1 MGRAFFDGRY
11 EILRPLGEG
20 GMAEVY
26 LARDEVLGRDVA
38 LKMLKEWLAE
48 DEMFLERFRREA
60 RNAATLNHPNVVQIY
75 DQRRS
80 GEGRYYIV
88 MEHVPGGTLKDRI
101 AGEGPLD
108 PAEAARLASQ
118 VAEALRAAHE
128 TGLVHRDVKSQN
140 VLLAANDDA
149 KVADFGIAHAA
160 HATTISEPG
169 TVLGTAK
176 YMSPEQATGLAA
188 TPRSDLYS
196 LGVVLYETLTGG
208 LPFEAE
214 DPADVRARHA
224 VQPPPR
230 PRDANPEV
238 PEALDALV
246 ARLLAKDPED
256 RLRNAA
262 ELVEELRRVRD
273 RLGNHPQY
281 RARPAAPTDPAVPK
295 APALPPPTP
304 GAAGSR
310 RWRPRRGRP
319 LRVLAAFAALLVLL
333 GVAGWGLLGDPA
345 GGGPYGVLGGIP
357 GEAREAFEGARRALL
372 GPEEVAVPDVEGL
385 TGREARES
393 LLAVGL
399 GAGVR
404 LRESPE
410 EDAGRVL
417 EQSVPGGRKV
427 QKGSRVLLAVGKGP
441 REEAPRGEVPSGG
454 VPDLVGLPYP
464 KAEKTLREA
473 GFVLGGVEE
482 APSETVSAG
491 VISKQDPRAGSAAAP
506 GSLVF
511 LTTSTGGMDAAS
523 SSASPSASSSASP
536 SASSAPR

>member
-1 MGRAFFDGRY
+1 VKRALFDGRY
-11 EILRPLGEG
+11 EILRPLGDG

-38 LKMLKEWLAE
+38 LKTLKEWLAE

-60 RNAATLNHPNVVQIY
+60 RSAATLNHPNVVQVY

-80 GEGRYYIV
+80 AEGRYYII

-101 AGEGPLD
+101 ASEGPLD
-108 PAEAARLASQ
+108 PAEVARLASQ

-128 TGLVHRDVKSQN
+128 AGVVHRDVKSQN
-140 VLLAANDDA
+140 VLLAANGAA
-149 KVADFGIAHAA
+149 KVADFGIASAV

-169 TVLGTAK
+169 TVLGTAR
-176 YMSPEQATGLAA
+176 YMSPEQATGLDA

-196 LGVVLYETLTGG
+196 LGVVLYEALTGG

-214 DPADVRARHA
+214 DAADLRARHA
-224 VQPPPR
+224 ARPPPR

-256 RLRNAA
+256 RFRSAA
-262 ELVEELRRVRD
+262 ELVEELRRVRNRLED
-273 RLGNHPQY
+273 RHGD
-281 RARPAAPTDPAVPK
+281 RARPVAPTDQAAPK
-295 APALPPPTP
+295 VPALPPPTS
-304 GAAGSR
+304 GGDGSR
-310 RWRPRRGRP
+310 RRRP
-319 LRVLAAFAALLVLL
+319 LLVLAVLAALLVLL
-333 GVAGWGLLGDPA
+333 GAAGWGLLGDLA
-345 GGGPYGVLGGIP
+345 GSGLSGVIGGIP
-357 GEAREAFEGARRALL
+357 GQAREAFEDARQVLL

-385 TGREARES
+385 TGREARQR
-393 LLAVGL
+393 LRAVGL

-404 LRESPE
+404 SRESAE

-417 EQSVPGGRKV
+417 EQSVPGGREV

-441 REEAPRGEVPSGG
+441 REETPQEEAPSGG

-464 KAEKTLREA
+464 AAERALRKA
-473 GFVLGGVEE
+473 GFTLGGVEE
-482 APSETVSAG
+482 APSASVPAG
-491 VISKQDPRAGSAAAP
+491 VILDQDPPAGSAAAP
-506 GSLVF
+506 GSQVF
-511 LTTSTGGMDAAS
+511 LTTSTGGAGSAS
-523 SSASPSASSSASP
+523 ASASPSASSSASP
-536 SASSAPR
+536 SAPASPSP

>member
-1 MGRAFFDGRY
+1 MGRTFFDGRY
-11 EILRPLGEG
+11 EIIRPLGDG

-38 LKMLKEWLAE
+38 LKILKEWLAE
-48 DEMFLERFRREA
+48 DEVFLERFRREA
-60 RNAATLNHPNVVQIY
+60 RSAATLNHPNVVQVY

-101 AGEGPLD
+101 ANEGPLD
-108 PAEAARLASQ
+108 PAEATRLASQ
-118 VAEALRAAHE
+118 VAEALRVAHE
-128 TGLVHRDVKSQN
+128 AGVVHRDVKSQN
-140 VLLAANDDA
+140 VLLAANGDA

-160 HATTISEPG
+160 HTTTISEPG
-169 TVLGTAK
+169 TVLGTAR

-208 LPFEAE
+208 LPFEGE
-214 DPADVRARHA
+214 DAADVRDRHA
-224 VQPPPR
+224 AQPPPR

-256 RLRNAA
+256 RLRSAA

-273 RLGNHPQY
+273 RLGERPR
-281 RARPAAPTDPAVPK
+281 RAAPTGPAAPK
-295 APALPPPTP
+295 APVLPPPTP
-304 GAAGSR
+304 GGDGSR
-310 RWRPRRGRP
+310 RRRP
-319 LRVLAAFAALLVLL
+319 LRALVILAALLVLL
-333 GVAGWGLLGDPA
+333 GAAGWGLWGDLA
-345 GGGPYGVLGGIP
+345 RGGLSGTLDGIP
-357 GEAREAFEGARRALL
+357 GEAREAFEGARRAFL
-372 GPEEVAVPDVEGL
+372 GPEKVVVPDVEGL

-393 LLAVGL
+393 LLTVGL

-404 LRESPE
+404 PRESPE

-417 EQSVPGGRKV
+417 EQSVPGGREV

-441 REEAPRGEVPSGG
+441 REEAPQGEVPSGG

-464 KAEKTLREA
+464 EAEKTLREA

-491 VISKQDPRAGSAAAP
+491 VISKQDPRAGSVAAP
-506 GSLVF
+506 GSPVF
-511 LTTSTGGMDAAS
+511 LTTSTGGTDAAS
-523 SSASPSASSSASP
+523 PSASPSASSSASP
-536 SASSAPR
+536 